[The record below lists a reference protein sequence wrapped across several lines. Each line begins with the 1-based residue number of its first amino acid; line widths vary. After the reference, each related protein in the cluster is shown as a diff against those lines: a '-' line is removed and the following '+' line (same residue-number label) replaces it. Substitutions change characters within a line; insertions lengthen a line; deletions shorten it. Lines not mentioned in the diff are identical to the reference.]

1 MQRFLPLALFAVLLA
16 LLGAGLTLKPSELPS
31 TLIDKPAPAFR
42 LPLLDNP
49 ARHMDVAA
57 LQGQVWLLNVWAS
70 WCVSC
75 RAEHETLMRLT
86 SLGIAPIYG
95 LNMKDDP
102 RDAQQWLQ
110 ERGNPYRSVFSDA
123 DGRASMDYG
132 VYGVPETFII
142 DRHGRVRYRHAGPLD
157 ETSLRNEILPLLAA
171 LKAERDTYITFDER

>member
-75 RAEHETLMRLT
+75 RAEHETLMRAGGFRLERVVST
-86 SLGIAPIYG
+86 GDPVSVLVGIA
-95 LNMKDDP
+95 
-102 RDAQQWLQ
+102 
-110 ERGNPYRSVFSDA
+110 E
-123 DGRASMDYG
+123 
-132 VYGVPETFII
+132 
-142 DRHGRVRYRHAGPLD
+142 
-157 ETSLRNEILPLLAA
+157 
-171 LKAERDTYITFDER
+171 